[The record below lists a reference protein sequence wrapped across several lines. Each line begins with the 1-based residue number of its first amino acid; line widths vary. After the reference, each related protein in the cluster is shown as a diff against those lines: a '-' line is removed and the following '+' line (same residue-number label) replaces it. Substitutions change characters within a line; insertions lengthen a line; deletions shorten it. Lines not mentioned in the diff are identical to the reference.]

1 MKKLIKYIVFIVYF
15 SFGIL
20 SYAGSYEDFFTAIV
34 NDEPA
39 KVRALLERGFDPN
52 TINPDGIH
60 GLFLAVSSDAQK
72 TATLLI
78 NWPKTKVEWRNSKD
92 ESPLMMASI
101 KGHTELVKLLIAKDA
116 DVNKT
121 GWAPLHYAASRAQK
135 TIIEILLEHS
145 AYIDA
150 ESPNGST
157 PLMMAAMY
165 GNADCVRLLL
175 ESGADPTLKNQL
187 GLSASEFA
195 QRVSRDDSVALIDA
209 AVKKWNQPKTS
220 SPAKGSQ

>member
-1 MKKLIKYIVFIVYF
+1 MKKYIKYIVFIVYF

-20 SYAGSYEDFFTAIV
+20 SHAGSYEDFFTAIV
-34 NDEPA
+34 NDQPA
-39 KVRALLERGFDPN
+39 KVSALLERGFDPN

-60 GLFLAVSSDAQK
+60 GLFLAVNSGAQK

-78 NWPKTKVEWRNSKD
+78 NWTKTKVEWRNSKD

-101 KGHTELVKLLIAKDA
+101 KGHTELVKLLISKDA

-121 GWAPLHYAASRAQK
+121 GWTPLHYAASSAQK
-135 TIIEILLEHS
+135 NIIEILLEHS

-165 GNADCVRLLL
+165 GNAECVRLLL
-175 ESGADPTLKNQL
+175 ESGADPTLKNEL
-187 GLSASEFA
+187 RLSALNFA
-195 QRVSRDDSVALIDA
+195 QRAGRDDSVALIEA

-220 SPAKGSQ
+220 SPAKGTQ